1 MSAQQQTMLDTKEIT
16 RLLIKAMGVH
26 EGHFML
32 SVEFAFT
39 AGNVGPSPEQAMPGA
54 IMGISRIGIVACDAA
69 GPNTV
74 DAAEAN
80 PKKAARA
87 KK

>member
-1 MSAQQQTMLDTKEIT
+1 MSVQQQTMLDTKEIT
-16 RLLIKAMGVH
+16 RLLIREMGAH

-39 AGNVGPSPEQAMPGA
+39 AGNVGPPPEQTMPGA
-54 IMGISRIGIVACDAA
+54 IIGISRIGIAACDAA

-74 DAAEAN
+74 DAAEVN
-80 PKKAARA
+80 PKKAARTR
-87 KK
+87 K